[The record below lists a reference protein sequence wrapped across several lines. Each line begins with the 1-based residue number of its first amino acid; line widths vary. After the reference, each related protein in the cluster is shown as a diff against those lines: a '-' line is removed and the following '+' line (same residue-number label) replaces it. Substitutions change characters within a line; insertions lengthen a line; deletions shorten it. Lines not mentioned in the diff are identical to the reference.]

1 MPFAKPPG
9 GIMFTEAQFNRNT
22 LECMTALRRRLKQEL
37 GVVVRLSDTDAVEHM
52 INLSRDSQLE
62 DIRELG
68 SRLADMTAPE
78 ADPEPELQL
87 GQGAIASRQRLLQQ
101 KPAPN
106 YDPPPRQS
114 DSAPVRIYRGQIV
127 R

>member
-1 MPFAKPPG
+1 
-9 GIMFTEAQFNRNT
+9 MFTEAQFNRNT

-52 INLSRDSQLE
+52 INLSRDSRQD

-68 SRLADMTAPE
+68 LRLANMTTPE
-78 ADPEPELQL
+78 VEPEPELQL
-87 GQGAIASRQRLLQQ
+87 GQGAIASRQRLMQQ
-101 KPAPN
+101 RSTAD
-106 YDPPPRQS
+106 YDTPPTQQS
-114 DSAPVRIYRGQIV
+114 ESAPVRIYRGQIV

>member
-1 MPFAKPPG
+1 
-9 GIMFTEAQFNRNT
+9 MFTEAQFNRST

-37 GVVVRLSDTDAVEHM
+37 SVTVRLSDVDAVEHM
-52 INLSRDSQLE
+52 IRLSRDSRLG

-68 SRLADMTAPE
+68 LRLVDLTTPE
-78 ADPEPELQL
+78 AKPEMEMQL

-101 KPAPN
+101 TPGPN
-106 YDPPPRQS
+106 FEAPPPSQHS
-114 DSAPVRIYRGQIV
+114 DSVPVRIYRGQVV